1 MVLEKR
7 GKMQTKLSFKNRE
20 VVIGDGQPTRLIGE
34 RINPTGRKKLTAAL
48 QAGALDIIRKEAVDQ
63 VQAGADIL
71 DVNVGVAGLDEEA
84 LMIEAIK
91 IVMAEVEV
99 PLCLDSAAPKV
110 LEAALKVYEGKALIN
125 SVTGE
130 EKSLAS
136 VLPLVKEYG
145 AAVIGLAM
153 DEDGIPHEPEQRLAV
168 AAKIVQRAESMG
180 IPRENVIIDCLTMA
194 VGAEAQA
201 GLITLEAIRLVKKE
215 LGVNMTL
222 GASNLSFAL
231 PDRPLLTNAFL
242 SLVIEAGVNCPIV
255 DALKVRPAVLATD
268 LIRGADP
275 YAMRYVRAY
284 KQRQALAGG

>member
-1 MVLEKR
+1 
-7 GKMQTKLSFKNRE
+7 MQTKLTFKNKE

-48 QAGALDIIRKEAVDQ
+48 QAGALEIIRKEATDQ

-71 DVNVGVAGLDEEA
+71 DVNVGVVGLDEEA
-84 LMIEAIK
+84 LLTEAIK

-110 LEAALKVYEGKALIN
+110 LEAALKVYVGKALIN

-153 DEDGIPHEPEQRLAV
+153 DEEGIPREPERRLAV
-168 AAKIVQRAESMG
+168 AAKIVERAESMG
-180 IPRENVIIDCLTMA
+180 IPREDVIIDCLTMS
-194 VGAEAQA
+194 VGAEARA

-222 GASNLSFAL
+222 GASNLSFGL

-242 SLVIEAGVNCPIV
+242 SMVIEAGVNCPIV
-255 DALKVRPAVLATD
+255 DVLKVRPAILAAD

-284 KQRQALAGG
+284 KQRQALAGS